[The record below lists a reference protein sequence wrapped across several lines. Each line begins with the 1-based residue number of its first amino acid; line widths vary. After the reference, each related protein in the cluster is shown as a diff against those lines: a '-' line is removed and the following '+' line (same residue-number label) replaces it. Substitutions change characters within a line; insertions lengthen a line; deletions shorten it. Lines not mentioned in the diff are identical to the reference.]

1 MDDKIFFDMFIT
13 FNDDKSEAYINIRPN
28 SRIDKDDLKQTIVK
42 GFKQIK
48 SLLKESGIAYGI
60 LPDKEILEQLKD
72 YCVLSDNERKK
83 DIYKI
88 IIAKGHLP
96 VNGEDSELIE
106 HVKLKKE
113 LRGKIDDETGNV
125 DHRNL
130 GFSERIIPQGK
141 LILTLKKPT
150 KGELGMN
157 VLGEPLE
164 PIAGQWKHKIKYDRK
179 SIETE
184 EDDKEIRYK
193 SKKEGFLYKD
203 SSKGYFVDE
212 KVLTKA
218 VDFKIG
224 NIEGKEIED
233 STVIVQGSSDV
244 FEDSVKAD
252 FKVEAKKIKIK
263 GNVGIGAIVKGDEIE
278 IEGVIDKKAIVEGKR
293 IYVNKFFGKYVK
305 GDFLRI
311 KEISSSKAIG
321 DIVIIDNCLSSDVNG
336 REVLV
341 LNEFRG
347 SRIISE
353 KFIFVNSCKG
363 GVKQELVI
371 DSIALPKTQVFIN
384 EIKDQIDKTKK
395 DIEQLE
401 EKNKSLEAKVSQ
413 CENKIENILNK
424 YFKYD
429 PDKEQ
434 QQKDI
439 LKNLFK
445 KGEFKFIEEKF
456 NIELE
461 IGDVYTIQNYA
472 KFYNEYKTNQIELRK
487 LNEKKEIL
495 ETKLNEK
502 IKADSNAMVII
513 KNINGP
519 IIVVK
524 FKNLNLEHRFN
535 RNFQE
540 TIVVYVKDGKIK
552 VESIDK
558 ENKKII
564 LEKFEKLVTGDAFKI
579 VREIIK

>member
-13 FNDDKSEAYINIRPN
+13 FNDDKSEAYMNIRPN
-28 SRIDKDDLKQTIVK
+28 SRIDKDDLKQTIIE

-48 SLLKESGIAYGI
+48 SLLKQSGISYGI

-72 YCVLSDNERKK
+72 YCVLPDSERKK

-96 VNGEDSELIE
+96 VDGEDSELIE
-106 HVKLKKE
+106 HVKLKNE
-113 LRGKIDDETGNV
+113 LRGKIDDTTGNV

-130 GFSERIIPQGK
+130 GFSERIIPKGK

-164 PIAGQWKHKIKYDRK
+164 PNAGQWKHKIKYDRK

-184 EDDKEIRYK
+184 EDDQEIRYK

-278 IEGVIDKKAIVEGKR
+278 IEGAIDKKAIVEGKK
-293 IYVNKFFGKYVK
+293 IYVNKFFGEYIK
-305 GDFLRI
+305 GNLIRI

-321 DIVIIDNCLSSDVNG
+321 DIVIIDNCLSSEITG
-336 REVLV
+336 KEVLV

-347 SRIISE
+347 SKIISE

-371 DSIALPKTQVFIN
+371 DSIVLPGTRVLIK
-384 EIKDQIDKTKK
+384 EIKNQIEKVKK

-401 EKNKSLEAKVSQ
+401 EKDKLLETKISQ
-413 CENKIENILNK
+413 FENKIENILNR
-424 YFKYD
+424 YFKFD

-439 LKNLFK
+439 LKELFK
-445 KGEFKFIEEKF
+445 KGEFKFIEKKF

-461 IGDVYTIQNYA
+461 IGDIYTIQNYA
-472 KFYNEYKTNQIELRK
+472 KFYHEYEANNLELNK

-495 ETKLNEK
+495 ENKLNEK
-502 IKADSNAMVII
+502 LKADSNAMIII
-513 KNINGP
+513 KSIYGP
-519 IIVVK
+519 MIHVK
-524 FKNLNLEHRFN
+524 FKNLNLEHKFN
-535 RNFQE
+535 KNIQDP
-540 TIVVYVKDGKIK
+540 VVVFVKDGKIK
-552 VESIDK
+552 VENINK

-564 LEKFEKLVTGDAFKI
+564 LEKFEKLITGDAFKI
-579 VREIIK
+579 VKEVIK